1 MRNDF
6 ESNYLMHHG
15 IYGQKWGIRRYQN
28 PDGSLTEAG
37 RKRYGVGAGEGI
49 DDIRSEK
56 GTKRRIKDVKKSIA
70 KNNKA
75 RGKEYSKIANN
86 PENFLGLNKKHG
98 KKIEEYSENIKKG
111 EEELNRLFTMK
122 DAIDYDKRTKWD
134 EWDEQKSDDLHRKAS
149 LARSKDDTKWESD
162 SRRTGIHDDN
172 NENHKAISEKRLSDG
187 FGKIPNDWKDVYSDE
202 EAKDVSFSIQA
213 IGKGANDV
221 EFRINNH
228 NSGISNDEAA
238 KKSKEFLDT
247 FDDAKAR
254 KAIADEYYPYVKE
267 QYPNISKA
275 QFENSIEAYSVDTY
289 PKWNSYEV
297 HYDDG
302 GLLGGHS
309 LDIEGDMKTGK
320 IKYHSMNG

>member
-6 ESNYLMHHG
+6 ESNYLIHHG
-15 IYGQKWGIRRYQN
+15 IYGQKWGVRRFQN

-75 RGKEYSKIANN
+75 RGKEYTKIANN

-111 EEELNRLFTMK
+111 EEELKRLFAMK

-134 EWDEQKSDDLHRKAS
+134 EWDEQKSDDLHRKAALERDKKNDSNAPIS
-149 LARSKDDTKWESD
+149 LSKL
-162 SRRTGIHDDN
+162 N
-172 NENHKAISEKRLSDG
+172 DG
-187 FGKIPNDWKDVYSDE
+187 FGKVPKDWEGVYSKE
-202 EAKDVSFSIQA
+202 EAPNVSFSIQQ
-213 IGKGANDV
+213 IGKNGYDGQV
-221 EFRINNH
+221 IINNH
-228 NSGISNDEAA
+228 DSKISNEEAA
-238 KKSKEFLDT
+238 KQTKEFLNT

-254 KAIADEYYPYVKE
+254 KAIADEYYPVYKDWHPE
-267 QYPNISKA
+267 SKLSKA
-275 QFENSIEAYSVDTY
+275 QFENSLEAYSAYVIPNYST
-289 PKWNSYEV
+289 YEV

-320 IKYHSMNG
+320 IKNKSMNG

>member
-15 IYGQKWGIRRYQN
+15 IYGQKWGVRRFQN

-56 GTKRRIKDVKKSIA
+56 GTKRRIKDVKKSIS

-111 EEELNRLFTMK
+111 EEELKRLFAMK
-122 DAIDYDKRTKWD
+122 DGAKL
-134 EWDEQKSDDLHRKAS
+134 EA
-149 LARSKDDTKWESD
+149 D
-162 SRRTGIHDDN
+162 SRRTGLHEGN
-172 NENHKAISEKRLSDG
+172 NENHKAISEKRLNDG
-187 FGKIPNDWKDVYSDE
+187 FGKIPNDWKNVYSDE
-202 EAKDVSFSIQA
+202 EAKDISFSIQA

-254 KAIADEYYPYVKE
+254 KAIADEYYLYVKE
-267 QYPNISKA
+267 RYPNISKA

-289 PKWNSYEV
+289 PKWDSYEV

-320 IKYHSMNG
+320 IKNHSING